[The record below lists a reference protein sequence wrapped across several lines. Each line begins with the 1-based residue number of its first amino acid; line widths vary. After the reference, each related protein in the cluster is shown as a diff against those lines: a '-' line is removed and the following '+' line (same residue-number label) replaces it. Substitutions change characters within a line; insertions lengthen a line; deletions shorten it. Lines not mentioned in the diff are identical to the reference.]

1 MKLERKYVERIDVMI
16 RHYNSRINELSQDAS
31 KVAEVRAVRT
41 LRDGALQAL
50 QLIELDGLN
59 DSPDHPYVDLDQASI
74 PADEFGNPKF
84 VLQKFS
90 SERIAGRESQPLG
103 IRFSEK
109 ERSALQGYAD
119 RKEVKISDIIRS
131 ALIFSGVFG
140 ADAVQ

>member
-1 MKLERKYVERIDVMI
+1 MKLERKTCVRILALLCQYNARVRNLRQDVSAI
-16 RHYNSRINELSQDAS
+16 AEL
-31 KVAEVRAVRT
+31 RAIKT
-41 LRDGALQAL
+41 LRDGMIQVLST
-50 QLIELDGLN
+50 IELDGLH
-59 DSPDHPYVDLDQASI
+59 DSPDGPLIDLDQASI

-90 SERIAGRESQPLG
+90 AERIAGRESQPLG

-140 ADAVQ
+140 TDAVQ